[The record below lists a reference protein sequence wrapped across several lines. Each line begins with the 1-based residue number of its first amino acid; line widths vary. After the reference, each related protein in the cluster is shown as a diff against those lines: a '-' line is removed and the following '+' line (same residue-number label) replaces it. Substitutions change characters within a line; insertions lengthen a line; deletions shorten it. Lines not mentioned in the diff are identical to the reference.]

1 MRPLWFALGS
11 VSLGLGVLG
20 IFLPLLPTTPFV
32 LLAAFF
38 FSRSS
43 PAVHD
48 WLLAHKTFGP
58 AIRDWRDN
66 RAISRRGK
74 TAAAVA
80 MGAALALSFAMDVSW
95 TLIAIQSVVLVGA
108 LTFVLTRAT
117 AERP

>member
-11 VSLGLGVLG
+11 VSLGLGIVG

-58 AIRDWRDN
+58 AIRDWREN

-74 TAAAVA
+74 TAAAIA
-80 MGAALALSFAMDVSW
+80 MGAALLVSFAMDVGW
-95 TLIAIQSVVLVGA
+95 TVIAIQSVVLAGA

>member
-1 MRPLWFALGS
+1 MRPLWFAFGS
-11 VSLGLGVLG
+11 VSLGLGILG

-32 LLAAFF
+32 LASAFF

-48 WLLAHKTFGP
+48 WLLAHRTFGP
-58 AIRDWRDN
+58 AIRDWREH

-74 TAAAVA
+74 TAAALA
-80 MGAALALSFAMDVSW
+80 MGAALGVSFATGIGWAV
-95 TLIAIQSVVLVGA
+95 IAIQVVVMAGA

-117 AERP
+117 AD

>member
-11 VSLGLGVLG
+11 ASLGLGILG

-48 WLLAHKTFGP
+48 WLLAHRTFGP

-74 TAAAVA
+74 TAAAIA
-80 MGAALALSFAMDVSW
+80 MGAALALSFAMGVGW
-95 TLIAIQSVVLVGA
+95 TVIAIQAVVLAGA

-117 AERP
+117 SARP

>member
-11 VSLGLGVLG
+11 VSLGLGILG

-48 WLLAHKTFGP
+48 WLLAHRTFGP

-74 TAAAVA
+74 TAAAIA
-80 MGAALALSFAMDVSW
+80 MGAALALSFAMGVGW
-95 TLIAIQSVVLVGA
+95 TVIAIQTVVLVGA

-117 AERP
+117 AERL

>member
-1 MRPLWFALGS
+1 MRPLWFTLGSASLALGI
-11 VSLGLGVLG
+11 VGV
-20 IFLPLLPTTPFV
+20 FLPLLPTTPFV

-38 FSRSS
+38 FARSS

-48 WLLAHKTFGP
+48 WLLTHKTFGP

-74 TAAAVA
+74 TAAALA
-80 MGAALALSFAMDVSW
+80 MGAALLVSMALGVSW
-95 TLIAIQSVVLVGA
+95 TIVAIQAAVLAGA

-117 AERP
+117 ADH

>member
-11 VSLGLGVLG
+11 ASLGLGIIG

-48 WLLAHKTFGP
+48 WLLAHRTFGP

-74 TAAAVA
+74 TAAAIA
-80 MGAALALSFAMDVSW
+80 MGAALAISLAMGVSW
-95 TLIAIQSVVLVGA
+95 SLIGIQVVVMAGA

-117 AERP
+117 AE